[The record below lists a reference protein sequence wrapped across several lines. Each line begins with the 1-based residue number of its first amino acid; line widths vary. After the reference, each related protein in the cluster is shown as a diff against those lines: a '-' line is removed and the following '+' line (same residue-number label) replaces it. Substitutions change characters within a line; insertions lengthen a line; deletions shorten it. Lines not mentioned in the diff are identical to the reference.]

1 MELRKY
7 THFLLAALLFAG
19 CSQADKSDAYG
30 RFEAE
35 EIIISAQNS
44 GVLLH
49 LNVEEG
55 AEIDAGMQVG
65 LIDTTQLYLRKNEL
79 FAMGK
84 SIQAGIKKLDAQ
96 RLVLDEKLATT
107 RKEMERISMLLQ
119 QNAATQQQLDAAE
132 GQVNV
137 LEKQIAAIDVEKQA
151 VFAELDV
158 LQSRI
163 QQADE
168 QLGKSRI
175 INPVYGTVLQKLAN
189 EHELVTP
196 GKPLYSIANLDELIL
211 RMYIAGEQLPQ
222 LTLGQQVQVL
232 VDKNAEEFI
241 AFDGLVQWISP
252 KAEFTP
258 KMIQTKDER
267 VTQVYAVKIAVQNR
281 DGLLKIGMPGEVNF
295 MELSATGTK
304 K

>member
-1 MELRKY
+1 M
-7 THFLLAALLFAG
+7 LAALFFAG
-19 CSQADKSDAYG
+19 CSQDHKSDAYG
-30 RFEAE
+30 QFEAE

-44 GVLLH
+44 GILLH

-55 AEIDAGMQVG
+55 EEIEAGVVVG
-65 LIDTTQLYLRKNEL
+65 LIDTTHLYLRKNEL
-79 FAMGK
+79 SAMGK

-96 RLVLDEKLATT
+96 RLVLDERLATA
-107 RKEMERISMLLQ
+107 RKELERISMLLL

-137 LEKQIAAIDVEKQA
+137 LEKQIAAIAVEKQA

-163 QQADE
+163 KQADE
-168 QLGKSRI
+168 QLEKSRI
-175 INPVYGTVLQKLAN
+175 VNSIHGIVLQKLAN
-189 EHELVTP
+189 RHELVTP
-196 GKPLYSIANLDELIL
+196 GKPLYSIANLDELTL
-211 RMYIAGEQLPQ
+211 RVYVAGAQLPQ
-222 LTLGQQVQVL
+222 LALGQQVQVL

-241 AFDGLVQWISP
+241 TLAGIVQWISP

-258 KMIQTKDER
+258 KMIQTKEER
-267 VTQVYAVKIAVQNR
+267 VTQVYAVKITVQNT

-295 MELSATGTK
+295 MGSAARMEK
-304 K
+304 

>member
-7 THFLLAALLFAG
+7 THFLLAVLLFAG

-30 RFEAE
+30 QFEAE
-35 EIIISAQNS
+35 ETIISAQNS
-44 GVLLH
+44 GILLH

-65 LIDTTQLYLRKNEL
+65 LIDTTQFYLRKKEL

-168 QLGKSRI
+168 QLEKSRI
-175 INPVYGTVLQKLAN
+175 INPVRGTVLQKLAN

-211 RMYIAGEQLPQ
+211 RVYVAGGQLPQ
-222 LTLGQQVQVL
+222 LALAQQVQVL

-241 AFDGLVQWISP
+241 AFDGIVQWISP

-258 KMIQTKDER
+258 KMIQTKSER

-295 MELSATGTK
+295 MELSATRTEK
-304 K
+304 